1 MKVLLQAV
9 VVCVL
14 RSAWEREA
22 LVGGLSFVLP
32 LRQYDTY
39 LGIC

>member
-1 MKVLLQAV
+1 MKVLLQAAV
-9 VVCVL
+9 GCAL
-14 RSAWEREA
+14 SSAWEREA
-22 LVGGLSFVLP
+22 SVGGLSFVSP